1 MAGGVFTTQNKVRPG
16 AYINFKGINSNI
28 GNTGQRGIVVLGL
41 SLPFGPEHSF
51 IKIKAEDLVNGQSE
65 KLIGLRATD
74 KGAKVIKLALQNA
87 QSVLLYRLNN
97 AGVKATE
104 SIGGIKATAKYPGTA
119 GNFIS
124 ISVKALEN
132 NIYQV
137 VTFFNN
143 VQKDVQNIKTKEEL
157 KNNDFVEF
165 EVTGNITASVA
176 TLLAGG
182 VDGTVGETD
191 KSGYLDAVSSETFN
205 TISSYGMNTDKV
217 VELVKSM
224 RENYGKKVQGIVGTS
239 NNIINYEGIIQTRGQ
254 GYKTADMEVS
264 GEEFLVWLAGATAG
278 AGVAESNT
286 YKVIDNAVEIINP
299 VKDEEIIEL
308 LNNGYLIITKRRNGE
323 IVIERDINSLI
334 TIGENKNSS
343 FQKNRVIRILD
354 EISNYASETFETNF
368 IGKINNDE
376 TGRNLFKSNIVQF
389 ITNLVNLGAIQNF
402 DSKKDIQVAPGE
414 QTDGMTLYLSI
425 QPIDALEKLY
435 MTVDVR

>member
-1 MAGGVFTTQNKVRPG
+1 M
-16 AYINFKGINSNI
+16 
-28 GNTGQRGIVVLGL
+28 
-41 SLPFGPEHSF
+41 
-51 IKIKAEDLVNGQSE
+51 
-65 KLIGLRATD
+65 
-74 KGAKVIKLALQNA
+74 
-87 QSVLLYRLNN
+87 
-97 AGVKATE
+97 
-104 SIGGIKATAKYPGTA
+104 
-119 GNFIS
+119 
-124 ISVKALEN
+124 
-132 NIYQV
+132 
-137 VTFFNN
+137 
-143 VQKDVQNIKTKEEL
+143 QKDVQNIKTKDEL
-157 KNNDFVEF
+157 KNNDFVDF

-191 KSGYLDAVSSETFN
+191 KSQYLDAVSSETFN
-205 TISSYGMNTDKV
+205 TISSYGMNTEKV

-286 YKVIDNAVEIINP
+286 YKVIDNAVEIISP

-323 IVIERDINSLI
+323 IVIERDINSLV

-376 TGRNLFKSNIVQF
+376 TGRDLFKSNIVQF

>member
-132 NIYQV
+132 NIYQL

-157 KNNDFVEF
+157 KNNDFVDF

-176 TLLAGG
+176 TLLTGG

-323 IVIERDINSLI
+323 IVIERDINSLV
-334 TIGENKNSS
+334 TIGDNKNAS